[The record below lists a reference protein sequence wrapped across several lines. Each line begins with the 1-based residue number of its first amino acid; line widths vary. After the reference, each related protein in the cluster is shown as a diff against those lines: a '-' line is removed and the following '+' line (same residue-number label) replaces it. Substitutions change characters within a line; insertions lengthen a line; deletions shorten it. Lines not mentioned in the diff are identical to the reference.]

1 MQNSHF
7 LAFVIPLFLLIVS
20 SILGYGAF
28 RYYNVEQTLVRERS
42 DFKAKE
48 LSYQMKISTDEN
60 DIRTLQAST
69 TVLLS
74 ELEQTQG
81 ALLATRAENDDL
93 AERLGIV
100 IGDNAALQGNINS
113 INDKIGIIDKLT
125 KTDKQLLQKYS
136 RIYFLNENYTPSRLA
151 TITPEFVFDKSKTL
165 FIHADVYPHLASL
178 MSAASSSGS
187 ELALISAYRSFHEQS
202 TLKSAYTVTFG
213 SGANKFSADQGY
225 SEHQLGTTVD
235 FTTPLLG
242 NGYAKI
248 DGTEAYRWLTQN
260 AFKYGF
266 VLSYPKNNTFYV
278 YEPWHWRYVGV
289 VLAVKLHQE
298 GKYFY
303 DLDQRV
309 IDSTLI
315 DFF

>member
-1 MQNSHF
+1 MQNPYF
-7 LAFVIPLFLLIVS
+7 PAVLVALFIALIT
-20 SILGYGAF
+20 LTMGYGA
-28 RYYNVEQTLVRERS
+28 YINYDLTHALATLKS
-42 DFKAKE
+42 KE
-48 LSYQMKISTDEN
+48 LLYQTEIAQKKH
-60 DIRTLQAST
+60 DIQMLQAST
-69 TVLLS
+69 TELLS
-74 ELEQTQG
+74 ELEQTQS
-81 ALLATRAENDDL
+81 ALLATKAENADL
-93 AERLGIV
+93 SLRLGIV
-100 IGDNAALQGNINS
+100 VDDNASLQGNINS
-113 INDKIGIIDKLT
+113 INEKIGIIDKLT
-125 KTDKQLLQKYS
+125 KIDKQLLQKYS
-136 RIYFLNENYTPSRLA
+136 RIYFLNENYIPSSLA
-151 TITPEFVFDKSKTL
+151 TVTPELVFDKRKTL
-165 FIHADVYPHLASL
+165 FLHAEVYPHLAAL
-178 MSAASSSGS
+178 MTEASSSGAQLS
-187 ELALISAYRSFHEQS
+187 LISAYRSFREQS
-202 TLKSAYTVTFG
+202 TLKSVYTVMFG

-242 NGYAKI
+242 NAYAKF
-248 DGTEAYRWLTQN
+248 DTTTAYQWLTQN

-266 VLSYPKNNTFYV
+266 VLSYPKNNLYYV